1 MTKTRLSPEKT
12 KPTPKIARR
21 TKSGNKTNKKVG
33 NQSTSSTVNA
43 PTGSANKSES
53 AKSRRL
59 NIGDFTVLKTLGKGS
74 SSTVKLVE

>member
-1 MTKTRLSPEKT
+1 MTKTRLSPEKS

-21 TKSGNKTNKKVG
+21 AKTYNKTDKRVKK
-33 NQSTSSTVNA
+33 QSTSSTVNT
-43 PTGSANKSES
+43 PTGSAKKSEN

-59 NIGDFTVLKTLGKGS
+59 NIGDFIILKTLGKGS